1 MTTPLETHPYMKLE
15 FPLLPPPS
23 GAVPFFRQAMPIT
36 DPQEHIGVPQAE
48 VARSA
53 YDHSNALPLGRF
65 LGTDWTQQ
73 NQPLFLGANER
84 IVFASS

>member
-1 MTTPLETHPYMKLE
+1 MSTPLETHPYMKLE
-15 FPLLPPPS
+15 FPMLPPPA
-23 GAVPFFRQAMPIT
+23 GPVPFHRQAMPIP
-36 DPQEHIGVPQAE
+36 DPLQQHMGLPQAE

-53 YDHSNALPLGRF
+53 YDHSNSLPLGRF

-84 IVFASS
+84 IIFAS